1 MVVVNVLKGLRL
13 ANRQQDSL
21 DLVQRVDALRLE
33 LSKSEPAHFEENDD
47 LLDVLHVLFVYA
59 LSELGLQL
67 LLEDWL
73 FVFVDDELLVLR
85 GPHSKIIST
94 TAYFVFDLIVL
105 YDLCQALVIDSDL
118 LRFTLRVDI
127 LGKGSQVLQ
136 ELVRIV
142 FDLVVKSGS
151 HVSIPDQDRVLVVV
165 PAIDLEEALLAFF
178 VEILDERHW

>member
-1 MVVVNVLKGLRL
+1 M
-13 ANRQQDSL
+13 
-21 DLVQRVDALRLE
+21 
-33 LSKSEPAHFEENDD
+33 
-47 LLDVLHVLFVYA
+47 
-59 LSELGLQL
+59 
-67 LLEDWL
+67 LEDWL